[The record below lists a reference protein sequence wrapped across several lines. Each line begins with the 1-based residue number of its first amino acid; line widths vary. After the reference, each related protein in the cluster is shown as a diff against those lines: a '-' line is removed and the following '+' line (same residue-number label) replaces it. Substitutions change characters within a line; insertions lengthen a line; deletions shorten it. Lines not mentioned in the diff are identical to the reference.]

1 MSRILAGL
9 ADHYIHEILFQIF
22 PLLQRKKKNMTP
34 HTHKNTR
41 NEDNISKRDN
51 NQSMDIE
58 EVNERKKIIKH
69 RHRLNWTLQNEENG
83 LRR

>member
-22 PLLQRKKKNMTP
+22 PLLQRKKKKYDAT
-34 HTHKNTR
+34 HTQKHTKWR
-41 NEDNISKRDN
+41 QHFQRDN

-58 EVNERKKIIKH
+58 EINERKKII
-69 RHRLNWTLQNEENG
+69 NTDTG
-83 LRR
+83 